1 MEFSFEVDRLSVEP
15 YGRNGVS
22 VTVEVEGSVLAE
34 DLSVTDRLEG
44 LDVDDV
50 REWLLKNDSHD
61 DILEAIGEEKLH
73 EFLSHSA

>member
-1 MEFSFEVDRLSVEP
+1 MEYSFEVERVSVEP

-34 DLSVTDRLEG
+34 NLTVKDRLEG

-50 REWLLKNDSHD
+50 REWLLKNDNHD
-61 DILEAIGEEKLH
+61 DILEAIGEEKIH

>member
-34 DLSVTDRLEG
+34 NLSVTDRLEG